1 MILRSIPVSILLLF
15 TTFHFGCGGGDGLD
29 RQSVSGAVSLDGAP
43 LKEGQIQFFPA
54 ANAAEAIAT
63 GGKITDG
70 KFSIPQAD
78 GPIPGTYTVQ
88 ITASGGEQAKPE
100 GNDGMPGT
108 GPKHDKEL
116 IPAKYNVQ
124 STLKA
129 EVKSGADNTFDFPLV
144 SK

>member
-1 MILRSIPVSILLLF
+1 MILRSIPASLLVVISMA
-15 TTFHFGCGGGDGLD
+15 HFGCGGGDGLD
-29 RQSVSGAVSLDGAP
+29 RQPVSGSVSLDGAP

-54 ANAAEAIAT
+54 SNSAEAIAT
-63 GGKITDG
+63 GGTITDG
-70 KFSIPQAD
+70 KYSIPKAE

-116 IPAKYNVQ
+116 IPARYNAQ
-124 STLKA
+124 SMLKA